1 MFFKDN
7 DCHYIKSLILEI
19 SHKIQQTTI
28 RKTSNMQQ
36 HLYIH
41 GGYIKSDSNDLFET
55 INPATN
61 QVICMVDQ
69 ASEDDVE
76 KAVIS
81 AEQGFAVWSAMSAI
95 ERSRI
100 LLKAVAILRE
110 RNNEL
115 AALEVM
121 DTGNV

>member
-1 MFFKDN
+1 
-7 DCHYIKSLILEI
+7 
-19 SHKIQQTTI
+19 
-28 RKTSNMQQ
+28 MQQ
-36 HLYIH
+36 HLYIN
-41 GGYIKSDSNDLFET
+41 GGYIKADSNESFKN

-61 QVICMVDQ
+61 QVICEVDQ

-76 KAVIS
+76 KAVKS
-81 AEQGFAVWSAMSAI
+81 AEHGFAVWSAMSAI

-110 RNNEL
+110 RNDDL

-121 DTGNV
+121 DTGKPYKRQIVSTS